1 MREGAD
7 DLSCEEDRM
16 PAHRATRER
25 TEARGRASWPS
36 LVLFTALAF
45 AAALNLSI
53 WQAQT

>member
-1 MREGAD
+1 
-7 DLSCEEDRM
+7 M